1 MRKIS
6 YKIALGGIISSLCL
20 VCMFMTGVFPV
31 LYIVLP
37 MIAGIMMMIMNE
49 EVDTKWAFLTY
60 ISTSIISIFV
70 TFDKEAA
77 LLYILLF
84 GHYPIVKGYIDN
96 LRNLPL
102 RLLIKL
108 LIFNVSFGVE
118 TFLAIVLLGSVEMY
132 RQILEK
138 GKWYIVFFV
147 VMINLICFLYDYS
160 LSGVYITYIRKLKPK
175 LRNS

>member
-1 MRKIS
+1 MQKIS

-37 MIAGIMMMIMNE
+37 MMAGLLMMVMNE

-60 ISTSIISIFV
+60 IATSIISIFV

-96 LRNLPL
+96 FRNGPL
-102 RLLIKL
+102 KFFTKF
-108 LIFNVSFGVE
+108 LIFNISFGIE
-118 TFLAIVLLGSVEMY
+118 TFLAIFLLGSMEMY
-132 RQILEK
+132 KQILEK
-138 GKWYIVFFV
+138 GKWYLVFFV
-147 VMINLICFLYDYS
+147 AMINLICFMYDYS
-160 LSGVYITYIRKLKPK
+160 LGGFYITYVRKLKPK
-175 LRNS
+175 LRSN

>member
-37 MIAGIMMMIMNE
+37 MMAGLLMMIMNE

-84 GHYPIVKGYIDN
+84 GHYPIIKGYIDN
-96 LRNLPL
+96 IRNGLL
-102 RLLIKL
+102 KFLIKF
-108 LIFNVSFGVE
+108 LIFNLSFGIE

-132 RQILEK
+132 RQIMEK
-138 GKWYIVFFV
+138 GKWYLVFLV
-147 VMINLICFLYDYS
+147 VMINLICFMYDYS
-160 LSGVYITYIRKLKPK
+160 LSGFYITYIRKLKPK
-175 LRNS
+175 LRSN